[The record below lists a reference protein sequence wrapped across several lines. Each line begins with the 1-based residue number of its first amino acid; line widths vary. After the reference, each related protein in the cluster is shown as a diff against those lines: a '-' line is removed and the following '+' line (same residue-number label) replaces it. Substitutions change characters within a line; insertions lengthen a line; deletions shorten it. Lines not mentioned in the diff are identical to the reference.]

1 MLGKNSSAFPY
12 SNLFLKSRDFSAQW
26 ALAGKA
32 SIFCL
37 SDAEETT
44 TETKSTI
51 NSDGTETIETII
63 TETTRR
69 QVILINDLL
78 LLGSYTRF
86 ESETRPPT
94 G

>member
-1 MLGKNSSAFPY
+1 MGT
-12 SNLFLKSRDFSAQW
+12 SRE
-26 ALAGKA
+26 
-32 SIFCL
+32 SIYFCL